1 MEAIYF
7 ALFDSCMNYADLIWV
22 IIYLRFI
29 NLQKKALRIVN
40 NYPRNSSL
48 GPLFKKSNILNFED
62 KILISNAIFIS
73 KSINHLLPPIF
84 KNWFISCSDIY
95 NYDSASS
102 STHKLF
108 KLSKRTDPYA
118 WNSIIV
124 NATHSWNKIQNMFG
138 VSHLNFFIQPN

>member
-1 MEAIYF
+1 MLFKIRNYVSLNNLEAIYF

-84 KNWFISCSDIY
+84 KN
-95 NYDSASS
+95 
-102 STHKLF
+102 
-108 KLSKRTDPYA
+108 
-118 WNSIIV
+118 
-124 NATHSWNKIQNMFG
+124 
-138 VSHLNFFIQPN
+138 